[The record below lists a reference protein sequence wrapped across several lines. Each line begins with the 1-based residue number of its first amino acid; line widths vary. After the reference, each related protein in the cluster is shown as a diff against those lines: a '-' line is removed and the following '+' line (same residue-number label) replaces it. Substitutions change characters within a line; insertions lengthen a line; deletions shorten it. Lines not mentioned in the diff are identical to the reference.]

1 MIETLEYLTQIK
13 PARNYLN
20 ISSLNK
26 VADFLKNKLNCL
38 GLETSFQNFIVENR
52 EYKNVV
58 ASLNTHFTKRLV
70 IGAHYDI
77 CGDFQGADD
86 NASAVAG
93 LIETA
98 KELFKIKEK
107 LNFRVDFVC
116 FTLEEPPYFG
126 TENMGSFVYAKYLYE
141 NKIDILGLINYEM
154 IGYYTQNNVDIS
166 KLESF
171 ISKKQA
177 DTTKGNY
184 IAMVSNNESKAFLEN
199 FDFYNINKEIEY
211 VETVIP
217 SPINQITASDHL
229 NFWQFGFNAIMV
241 TDTAFFRN
249 PNYHTKFD
257 TLDTLNTE
265 KMKEV
270 VDLIV
275 KGVMNFA

>member
-211 VETVIP
+211 VEAVIP

>member
-171 ISKKQA
+171 ITKKQA

-184 IAMVSNNESKAFLEN
+184 IAMVSNNESKAFLEK
-199 FDFYNINKEIEY
+199 FDFHNINKEIEY
-211 VETVIP
+211 VEAVIP
-217 SPINQITASDHL
+217 SPINQITASDDL

-257 TLDTLNTE
+257 TLETLNTE